1 MAALA
6 PIGGATT
13 AVGPALG
20 PLRPLPSAA
29 PFPGSGAG
37 GGASFPAFPA
47 SYGSFGNAEAGY
59 GTGGIKNGALAVVS
73 PPQSQAAPAP
83 ASGSAA
89 SGSAAPDPPPGAKP
103 GDPPPGDPPAQPPI
117 PIATL
122 PPQPQPQTPGLQV
135 PSLAGPFPGP
145 GDQQSSLPGPFAD
158 QNQAPDPLQQAQ
170 DAQQAAAQAQAQ
182 QQQNAA
188 DAETAKLTSSLQDVT
203 FHIAAANGEGNTAAA
218 QQLAPIATQINGQ
231 LQNQPFAGIG
241 TTPPQPFAP
250 PEIPTIF
257 LNFPA

>member
-13 AVGPALG
+13 AVGPAFA

-29 PFPGSGAG
+29 PFPGSGSTG
-37 GGASFPAFPA
+37 GSSFTAFPS

-59 GTGGIKNGALAVVS
+59 GTVGIKNGSLAVVS
-73 PPQSQAAPAP
+73 PPAAP
-83 ASGSAA
+83 AA
-89 SGSAAPDPPPGAKP
+89 SGSPASDPPPGAKP
-103 GDPPPGDPPAQPPI
+103 GDPPGDPPPGGAPAQPPI
-117 PIATL
+117 PVATL

-135 PSLAGPFPGP
+135 PSLAGPFPAP

-170 DAQQAAAQAQAQ
+170 DAQKAAQQAQ
-182 QQQNAA
+182 DEAQQNAV
-188 DAETAKLTSSLQDVT
+188 DAETAKLQSSLQDVN
-203 FHIAAANGEGNTAAA
+203 FHIAAANGQGETAAA
-218 QQLAPIATQINGQ
+218 QQLAPIATQITGA
-231 LQNQPFAGIG
+231 LQNQPFAGVG
-241 TTPPQPFAP
+241 TTPAQPFAK